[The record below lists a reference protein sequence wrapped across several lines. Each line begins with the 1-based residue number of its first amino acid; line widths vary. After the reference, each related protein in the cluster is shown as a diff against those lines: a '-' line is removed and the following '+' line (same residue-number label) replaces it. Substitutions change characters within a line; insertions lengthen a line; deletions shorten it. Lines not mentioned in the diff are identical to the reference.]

1 MGPASPE
8 PGSES
13 TMEPG
18 TTTTC
23 RGRVQPRH
31 IWRNARGPAGE
42 IASKTVF
49 WPWMLTACDRRIL
62 RSSMTSRRRRRR
74 SHMDSRARSSSNRR
88 TRRVGHSNRSKRSN
102 IRVVWRNR
110 EGIRWE
116 EGRTTT
122 RRIPCKEVVKTNN
135 RHITMLLR
143 RRHLR
148 LRGFLLC
155 RVVLRANS
163 QHIIMLLRRPH
174 LPLQEAPTFRLRKVD
189 DQHRYMVLIRPG
201 HSRVLNH
208 RGFQHK
214 L

>member
-1 MGPASPE
+1 
-8 PGSES
+8 
-13 TMEPG
+13 
-18 TTTTC
+18 
-23 RGRVQPRH
+23 
-31 IWRNARGPAGE
+31 
-42 IASKTVF
+42 
-49 WPWMLTACDRRIL
+49 MLTACDRRIL
-62 RSSMTSRRRRRR
+62 RSSMTSLRRRRR

-88 TRRVGHSNRSKRSN
+88 TRRVGRSKHSKHSKRSKRSN
-102 IRVVWRNR
+102 IRVMWRNR

-122 RRIPCKEVVKTNN
+122 RRILCKEVVKTNN

-143 RRHLR
+143 YRHLR
-148 LRGFLLC
+148 LRGFILC

-174 LPLQEAPTFRLRKVD
+174 LPLQEAHTFRLRKVD
-189 DQHRYMVLIRPG
+189 DQHRYMVLIRPA
-201 HSRVLNH
+201 HSLVLNH